1 MVRLNGALAL
11 ILALSLCASACGG
24 TRQPLPPESSSSQ
37 GGSAASVAQPSA
49 PAETSSS
56 QPATSAESQPEESQ
70 PPEESQASSTA
81 SLPEGESSVSS
92 QPEASAPSSLE
103 SQPEGVSQPESLPPE
118 EPSSAEPPPPES
130 GSEPPEPSSDPAPEQ
145 PSPGEEISQGC
156 RWLNINEAAIL
167 TLINKERGRMGLQP
181 LTLDPD
187 LTAAARVRADE
198 LYRGNYVG
206 HTRPDGEPWET
217 VLQRDVPVEFSLA
230 GENLAWSNHAIGQD
244 IPPFQWFQMWK
255 ESESHYAAMLGERY
269 THCGVAVLAGPYFDG
284 EEQSYAVT
292 LFCSY

>member
-1 MVRLNGALAL
+1 MLFR
-11 ILALSLCASACGG
+11 S
-24 TRQPLPPESSSSQ
+24 
-37 GGSAASVAQPSA
+37 
-49 PAETSSS
+49 
-56 QPATSAESQPEESQ
+56 
-70 PPEESQASSTA
+70 
-81 SLPEGESSVSS
+81 
-92 QPEASAPSSLE
+92 
-103 SQPEGVSQPESLPPE
+103 
-118 EPSSAEPPPPES
+118 
-130 GSEPPEPSSDPAPEQ
+130 
-145 PSPGEEISQGC
+145 EEISQGC

-230 GENLAWSNHAIGQD
+230 GENLAWSNHAVGQD

>member
-56 QPATSAESQPEESQ
+56 QPATSAESRPEED
-70 PPEESQASSTA
+70 PP
-81 SLPEGESSVSS
+81 
-92 QPEASAPSSLE
+92 PEASAPSSPE

-118 EPSSAEPPPPES
+118 EPSSADPPPPES
-130 GSEPPEPSSDPAPEQ
+130 GSEPPDTSSDPAPEQ

-230 GENLAWSNHAIGQD
+230 GENLAWSNHAVGQD